1 MKYRD
6 RFHQLEELGN
16 PSMGRF
22 MLSEVLTK
30 MANTCKQCQRDRMR
44 CTLRPLCS
52 DRVFLNI
59 LITLGAKTADLPSF
73 CYQVH
78 LRTLQS
84 YLKSGA
90 NRDHP
95 LEPRYPLQYF
105 RRYIQFKKDDPD
117 ANFQA
122 FKEYLEKST
131 KQSVY
136 GYALNNTWYFG
147 VGHGIFVVD
156 VRRGLV
162 SLDPDGD
169 IVKREALEPL
179 LTFLTEML
187 HLRVEILKDMAD
199 TWYLRME
206 LPKFSE
212 TQFTEEIQP
221 KLKELEEQWS
231 FVRANDINQKTRFLV
246 SLDPAPDLAI
256 RLQGLRKTVE
266 ILAEITKAAPKT
278 GKPAKQAEK
287 STAKAVESTANP
299 PR

>member
-30 MANTCKQCQRDRMR
+30 MASTCKQCQRDRMR
-44 CTLRPLCS
+44 CTLRPLCP
-52 DRVFLNI
+52 DRIFLNI
-59 LITLGAKTADLPSF
+59 LFVLGARSADLPSF

-95 LEPRYPLQYF
+95 HEPRYPLQYF
-105 RRYIQFKKDDPD
+105 RRFIQFKKDDPD
-117 ANFQA
+117 ANFLA
-122 FKEYLEKST
+122 FKEYLEKTT
-131 KQSVY
+131 KQAVH
-136 GYALNNTWYFG
+136 GYALNDTWYFG
-147 VGHGIFVVD
+147 VGLGIFVVN
-156 VRRGLV
+156 VKRGLV

-187 HLRVEILKDMAD
+187 HLRVEILKDMED

-212 TQFTEEIQP
+212 TKFTEEIQP

-231 FVRANDINQKTRFLV
+231 FVRANDINRKTRFLV
-246 SLDPAPDLAI
+246 SLDPAPDLMI

-266 ILAEITKAAPKT
+266 ILAEITKAAPKSS
-278 GKPAKQAEK
+278 KQARSTEK
-287 STAKAVESTANP
+287 SAAKAVESATNP
-299 PR
+299 TG

>member
-30 MANTCKQCQRDRMR
+30 MASTCKQCQRDRMR
-44 CTLRPLCS
+44 CTLRPLCP
-52 DRVFLNI
+52 DRIFLNI
-59 LITLGAKTADLPSF
+59 LFVLGAKSADLPSF

-95 LEPRYPLQYF
+95 HEPRYPLQYF
-105 RRYIQFKKDDPD
+105 RRFIQFKKDDPD
-117 ANFQA
+117 ANFLA
-122 FKEYLEKST
+122 FKEYLEKTT
-131 KQSVY
+131 KQTVH
-136 GYALNNTWYFG
+136 GYTLNDTWYFG
-147 VGHGIFVVD
+147 VGLGIFVVN
-156 VRRGLV
+156 VKRGLV

-187 HLRVEILKDMAD
+187 HLRVEILKDMED

-212 TQFTEEIQP
+212 TKFVEEVQP

-231 FVRANDINQKTRFLV
+231 FVRANDINRKTRFLV

-266 ILAEITKAAPKT
+266 ILSEIAKAAPRS
-278 GKPAKQAEK
+278 GKPVKPAEK
-287 STAKAVESTANP
+287 SIAKAVESATNP
-299 PR
+299 PG

>member
-16 PSMGRF
+16 PTMGRF

-30 MANTCKQCQRDRMR
+30 MAGTCKQCQRDRMR
-44 CTLRPLCS
+44 CTLRPLCL

-59 LITLGAKTADLPSF
+59 LIALGARTADLPSF

-95 LEPRYPLQYF
+95 QEPRYPLRYF
-105 RRYIQFKKDDPD
+105 RRFIQFKKDDPN
-117 ANFQA
+117 ANYLA
-122 FKEYLEKST
+122 FKEYLEKAT
-131 KQSVY
+131 KQTVH

-147 VGHGIFVVD
+147 VGTGIFVVD

-187 HLRVEILKDMAD
+187 HLQVEILKDLED

-212 TQFTEEIQP
+212 PKFSEDVQP
-221 KLKELEEQWS
+221 KLEELKELWS
-231 FVRANDINQKTRFLV
+231 FVRANDINRKTRFLV
-246 SLDPAPDLAI
+246 SLDPIPDLSI
-256 RLQGLRKTVE
+256 RLQGLRKTVK
-266 ILAEITKAAPKT
+266 ILAEITKVAPKSR
-278 GKPAKQAEK
+278 KQAKTTEK
-287 STAKAVESTANP
+287 TTTKIAESAANP
-299 PR
+299 PG

>member
-1 MKYRD
+1 
-6 RFHQLEELGN
+6 
-16 PSMGRF
+16 
-22 MLSEVLTK
+22 
-30 MANTCKQCQRDRMR
+30 
-44 CTLRPLCS
+44 
-52 DRVFLNI
+52 
-59 LITLGAKTADLPSF
+59 
-73 CYQVH
+73 
-78 LRTLQS
+78 
-84 YLKSGA
+84 LKSGA

-131 KQSVY
+131 KQSVHA
-136 GYALNNTWYFG
+136 YALNNTWYFG

-199 TWYLRME
+199 TWYLRLE

-212 TQFTEEIQP
+212 TIFAEEIQP

-231 FVRANDINQKTRFLV
+231 FVRASDINRKTRFLV

-266 ILAEITKAAPKT
+266 ILAEIAKAAPKT

-287 STAKAVESTANP
+287 STAKAVESAANP